1 MFVSSSSHT
10 QTCHLISTKYVYH
23 NIADR
28 NAFLIS
34 TKTIFED
41 TCKHCE
47 IPKPAKGIVRMST
60 ESIFYV
66 ELIKSDVISFKMIGR
81 DDLKLKYMP
90 VSLLNYLSQ
99 GHLPFDL
106 MKTVH
111 RRIRNFKG
119 TSWEKMIDERGAYY
133 TEIEDK
139 VYEAL
144 EKWEKKEGSGVVNVN
159 THTHSNSLMSG
170 SIKEKNT
177 KTNCSSNSKFSNDVY
192 VADEEDEGHIM
203 RHLLFGLAIIIVP
216 VLYYSP
222 AYQDML
228 LQRAHTKHILAL
240 MIISFVTLMVISSS
254 MLWFHYWKRQQ
265 QNLKPDIDDD
275 KAYQDFLSFISSPS
289 YQENTKDDEIPQ
301 DEIPRYKIP
310 LCEAD
315 EAVSISDLSETT
327 KPTTTS
333 HQSKV
338 SRRKNKIRSAFRRL
352 KTKSNLT

>member
-1 MFVSSSSHT
+1 
-10 QTCHLISTKYVYH
+10 
-23 NIADR
+23 
-28 NAFLIS
+28 
-34 TKTIFED
+34 
-41 TCKHCE
+41 
-47 IPKPAKGIVRMST
+47 
-60 ESIFYV
+60 
-66 ELIKSDVISFKMIGR
+66 
-81 DDLKLKYMP
+81 MP

-119 TSWEKMIDERGAYY
+119 TAWEKMIDERGAYY

-170 SIKEKNT
+170 SIKEKST
-177 KTNCSSNSKFSNDVY
+177 KTNYSSESKFSNDVY

-203 RHLLFGLAIIIVP
+203 RHLLFGLAIIIVL

-254 MLWFHYWKRQQ
+254 MLWFHWKRQQ

-275 KAYQDFLSFISSPS
+275 KAYQEFLSFISSPS
-289 YQENTKDDEIPQ
+289 YQENGMNTKDDEIPQ
-301 DEIPRYKIP
+301 DEIPQYKIP
-310 LCEAD
+310 LGEAD